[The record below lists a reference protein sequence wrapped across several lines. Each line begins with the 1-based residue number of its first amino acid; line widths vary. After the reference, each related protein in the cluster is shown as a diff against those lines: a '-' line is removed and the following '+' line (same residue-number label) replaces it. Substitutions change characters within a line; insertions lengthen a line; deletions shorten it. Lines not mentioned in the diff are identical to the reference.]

1 MQNIQLPP
9 HLQGELWSRLP
20 KPGRPGQPGGRLE
33 GLSRTTLLELSN
45 AGLIRTVAIRKPGA
59 VKGIRLV
66 YMPSLYSYLE
76 NLTKSE
82 ASV

>member
-9 HLQGELWSRLP
+9 HLQGELWRRFP

-33 GLSRTTLLELSN
+33 GLSRTTLLELSDK
-45 AGLIRTVAIRKPGA
+45 GLIRTVAIRKPGA
-59 VKGIRLV
+59 IKGIRLV

-76 NLTKSE
+76 NLTTKE